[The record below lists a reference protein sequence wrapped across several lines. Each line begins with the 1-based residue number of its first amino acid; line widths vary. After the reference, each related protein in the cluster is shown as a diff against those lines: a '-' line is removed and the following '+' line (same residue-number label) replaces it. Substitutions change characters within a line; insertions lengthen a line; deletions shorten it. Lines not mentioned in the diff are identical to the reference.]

1 MRGLLLML
9 LALVASPA
17 AFAQPASEWVTLGT
31 SGGPA
36 VQRERSQIANALVMP
51 GGAYL
56 FDTGNGVQRQMALAR
71 IAERDVKVI
80 FLSHHHLDH
89 VADLGP
95 LLWTRWT
102 FGGGPL
108 IVVGPQGTKALV
120 EGLIAASA
128 PITLAG
134 YPVAGPAKP
143 ALADLVTVI
152 EIPADLAEPTQVY
165 ADARIKVGAIGVDHY
180 QSPSSIP
187 LDHMPQAVAY
197 RVEAGG
203 RTIVYTGD
211 SGPSA
216 RLTKLAKGA
225 DLLVTEVVE
234 PDAIAALLT
243 GGAQGSDAA
252 RAGIV
257 RGMTMNHLTPGE
269 VGKMAQ
275 AAGVKRVV
283 LTHFVPSPENVPD
296 RGVYARGI
304 GQFYKGPLRL
314 ANDLDRF

>member
-1 MRGLLLML
+1 MRWLL
-9 LALVASPA
+9 LALALLASPA
-17 AFAQPASEWVTLGT
+17 FAQAQWVTLGT

-36 VQRERSQIANALVMP
+36 VQRERSQIANALVTP
-51 GGAYL
+51 GGVYL
-56 FDTGNGVQRQMALAR
+56 FDVGNGVQRQMALAG

-80 FLSHHHLDH
+80 FLTHHHLDH

-108 IVVGPQGTKALV
+108 TVVGPPGTKALV
-120 EGLIAASA
+120 DGLIAASG

-143 ALADLVTVI
+143 TLGELVSVI
-152 EIPADLAEPTQVY
+152 EIPADLDQPTDVY
-165 ADARIKVGAIGVDHY
+165 ADAQIKVKAIGVDHY
-180 QSPSSIP
+180 QSPPSVP
-187 LDHMPQAVAY
+187 VAVMPQAVAY
-197 RVEAGG
+197 RVDAG
-203 RTIVYTGD
+203 RSIVYSGD

-216 RLTKLAKGA
+216 RLTRLAKDA

-243 GGAQGSDAA
+243 GGAQGADAA

-257 RGMTMNHLTPGE
+257 RGMRVDHLTPGE
-269 VGKMAQ
+269 VGRMAQ
-275 AAGVKRVV
+275 AAGVRAVV
-283 LTHFVPSPENVPD
+283 LTHFVPSPEAVPD
-296 RGVYARGI
+296 KGIYAREI
-304 GQFYKGPLRL
+304 GAIYKGPLRL

>member
-1 MRGLLLML
+1 MRLLLL
-9 LALVASPA
+9 VLALLTSQV

-36 VQRERSQIANALVMP
+36 VQRERSQIANALVTP
-51 GGAYL
+51 GGVYL
-56 FDTGNGVQRQMALAR
+56 FDTGNGVQRQMALAG

-108 IVVGPQGTKALV
+108 TVVGPQGTKALV
-120 EGLIAASA
+120 EGLIAASG
-128 PITLAG
+128 PMTLAG

-143 ALADLVTVI
+143 ALADLVTAI
-152 EIPADLAEPTQVY
+152 EIPADLQEPTQIY
-165 ADARIKVGAIGVDHY
+165 ADAQINVSAIGVDHY
-180 QSPSSIP
+180 QSPPSIP
-187 LDHMPQAVAY
+187 LDHLPQAVAY

-203 RTIVYTGD
+203 RIIVYTGD
-211 SGPSA
+211 SGPSP
-216 RLTKLAKGA
+216 RLTRLARGA

-234 PDAIAALLT
+234 PDAIAALLAR
-243 GGAQGSDAA
+243 GNDAA
-252 RAGIV
+252 RAGIIK
-257 RGMTMNHLTPGE
+257 GMRVNHLTPAE
-269 VGKMAQ
+269 VGRMAQ
-275 AAGVKRVV
+275 AAGAKQVV

-296 RGVYARGI
+296 KGVYTRGI
-304 GQFYKGPLRL
+304 GEFYSGPVRL

>member
-1 MRGLLLML
+1 MRWLL
-9 LALVASPA
+9 LALALLASPA
-17 AFAQPASEWVTLGT
+17 FAQAQWVTLGT

-36 VQRERSQIANALVMP
+36 VQRERSQIANALVTP
-51 GGAYL
+51 GGVYL
-56 FDTGNGVQRQMALAR
+56 FDVGNGVQRQMALAG
-71 IAERDVKVI
+71 IAERDVRVI
-80 FLSHHHLDH
+80 FLTHHHLDH

-108 IVVGPQGTKALV
+108 TVVGPPGTKALV
-120 EGLIAASA
+120 DGLIAASG

-143 ALADLVTVI
+143 ALAELVSVI
-152 EIPADLAEPTQVY
+152 EIPADLDQPTDVY
-165 ADARIKVGAIGVDHY
+165 ADAQIKVKAIGVDHY
-180 QSPSSIP
+180 QSPPSVP
-187 LDHMPQAVAY
+187 VAVMPQAVAY
-197 RVEAGG
+197 RVAAGG
-203 RTIVYTGD
+203 RSIVYSGD

-216 RLTKLAKGA
+216 RLTRLAKDA

-243 GGAQGSDAA
+243 GGAQGADAA

-257 RGMTMNHLTPGE
+257 RGMRVNHLTPGE
-269 VGKMAQ
+269 VGRMAQ
-275 AAGVKRVV
+275 AAGVRAVV
-283 LTHFVPSPENVPD
+283 LTHFVPSPEAVPD
-296 RGVYARGI
+296 KGIYAREI
-304 GQFYKGPLRL
+304 GAIYKGPLRL